1 MTNEE
6 LALFTHVK
14 SSVKN
19 NPKLA
24 KLVNEAVQSGLHE
37 HIEQLNTLR
46 AEAESALC
54 IAFHEMPKSK
64 QSNNKNLAMVRIKKV
79 LLASGMFAGT
89 TMAKEFAQEI
99 GVET

>member
-1 MTNEE
+1 MNKEE
-6 LALFTHVK
+6 LALFAHVK
-14 SSVKN
+14 NSVKN

-37 HIEQLNTLR
+37 HIEQLNAQR

-89 TMAKEFAQEI
+89 AMAREFAQEI
-99 GVET
+99 GVES